1 MPDPY
6 AVGPDSTRV
15 FAGFKLPSMDLSRFH
30 AELGATFMPGTPY
43 MQAQMGLNAYVPAVL
58 DIAGVSADLEDAHA
72 ARLPDEV
79 ALIVYAS
86 LDIYRTAREKSLRRR
101 MYTHSH
107 AAVFDMDAPGGVGQ
121 FPARPDAPAGPD
133 ATASWHLF
141 DARVDWQE
149 GASQL
154 LFAVPASGGRGDPDA
169 LRQHTVGRS
178 AALAAAGADQAI
190 VLATPDY
197 AVIWTH
203 APMELDLEQLDLLH
217 PSYRSIR
224 RTLAARPVDMPVL
237 EEDMAAGVT
246 IPGIT
251 IDRASMFTFRF
262 ERDPRFIV

>member
-1 MPDPY
+1 MPNQY
-6 AVGPDSTRV
+6 GVGPDSTRV
-15 FAGFKLPSMDLSRFH
+15 FAGFKLPAMDLRRFYD
-30 AELGATFMPGTPY
+30 ELGKTFMPGTPY

-58 DIAGVSADLEDAHA
+58 DLAGVAADLEHAHV

-86 LDIYRTAREKSLRRR
+86 IDIYRTAREKSLRRR

-107 AAVFDMDAPGGVGQ
+107 AAVFDMAAPGGVGQ
-121 FPARPDAPAGPD
+121 FPARPDAAIGSD

-154 LFAVPASGGRGDPDA
+154 LFAVPASGGRGAPDA

-178 AALAAAGADQAI
+178 AVLAAAGADQAI

-203 APMELDLEQLDLLH
+203 GPTELNLEQLDLLD
-217 PSYRSIR
+217 PSYGSLR
-224 RTLAARPVDMPVL
+224 RTLVARPVDMPVMD
-237 EEDMAAGVT
+237 EDMAAGVT

-251 IDRASMFTFRF
+251 IENASMFTFRF
-262 ERDPRFIV
+262 ERDPRFVV